1 MKGEWME
8 TTNTPDIV
16 ELAPHVARAPRL
28 LLRPEEGAEAIG
40 VSRAKFYE
48 LMSRGEIRSI
58 KVGRSRRVPLAELNA
73 WIASTLAAQTA

>member
-1 MKGEWME
+1 
-8 TTNTPDIV
+8 
-16 ELAPHVARAPRL
+16 